1 MRLVFVWLGSQGVSE
16 YRTGQSGV
24 RLTTVDHHEM
34 YLEAMLV
41 LPGNQRLQ
49 GPFRVLAA
57 TWLRREGGQGRGLGV
72 HRVIRASEGES
83 PVLLPEESER

>member
-1 MRLVFVWLGSQGVSE
+1 VFVWLGSQEVSE

-24 RLTTVDHHEM
+24 RLTIVDQHEM

-41 LPGNQRLQ
+41 LPDNQRLR

-57 TWLRREGGQGRGLGV
+57 TRLLREDEQGRGLGV
-72 HRVIRASEGES
+72 HRVTRAS
-83 PVLLPEESER
+83 